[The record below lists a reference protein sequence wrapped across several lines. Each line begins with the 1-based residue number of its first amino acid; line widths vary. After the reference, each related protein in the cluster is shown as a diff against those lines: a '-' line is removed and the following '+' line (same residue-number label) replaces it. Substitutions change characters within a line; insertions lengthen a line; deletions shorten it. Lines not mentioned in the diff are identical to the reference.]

1 MGIDYS
7 LSPGTICAIAERSPD
22 GKQLIFSVFD
32 PGKGRGRELTR
43 FDIDDPQADYYAYGF
58 DLSPQGDRLAV
69 LKAPTGH
76 IDILS
81 LTGRPRQSFTVK
93 DYNFG
98 LDWAADGKGLF
109 TSSHLHGGAAL
120 LHVDLQGNAHVLWVL
135 KGGLLV
141 VGLPSPD
148 GRRLVMEGAT
158 MNSNVWMVESF

>member
-1 MGIDYS
+1 MCTKPRRTGWRHRARTSVAAAAAVSVAAEKGI
-7 LSPGTICAIAERSPD
+7 RS
-22 GKQLIFSVFD
+22 G
-32 PGKGRGRELTR
+32 
-43 FDIDDPQADYYAYGF
+43 QADA
-58 DLSPQGDRLAV
+58 ATV
-69 LKAPTGH
+69 
-76 IDILS
+76 IDCQVKLRQQRRAF
-81 LTGRPRQSFTVK
+81 LTAVK